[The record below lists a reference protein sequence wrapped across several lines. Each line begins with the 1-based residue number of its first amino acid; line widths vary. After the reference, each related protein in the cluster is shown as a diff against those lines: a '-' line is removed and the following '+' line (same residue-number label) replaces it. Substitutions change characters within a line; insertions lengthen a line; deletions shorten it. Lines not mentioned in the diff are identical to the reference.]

1 MKILGVALILLGIAA
16 LVFGG
21 FGYDRQR
28 TVLEVGGLSAK
39 VTEHRTA
46 PVAPIAGMIALAG
59 GVVLLLAARRRHA

>member
-28 TVLEVGGLSAK
+28 TVLEVGELSAK
-39 VTEHRTA
+39 VTEHRTV